1 MYDRFSRESMEMIAI
16 SQEEAEAWN
25 HSLVGTEH
33 LLLAFL
39 KVQDSEVHQ
48 FLTSQGVTYEI
59 VASLVE
65 EERGRGAVHLSAE
78 DLEPTP
84 RLKRVMKLSFEEA
97 RRSNLNAILPEHLL
111 MGMLREGEGTGAA
124 LLHQLDI
131 DLNKARGYFLP
142 SSGIGMTVRS
152 QRRQKKPKG
161 DLSEFGRNLVEE
173 AAAGKLDPVIGR
185 DEETERIIQTL
196 TRRKKNNPALIGESG
211 VGKTAVVEG
220 LAQRIAKGDVPAILQ
235 NKEILE
241 LDMAS
246 VVAGTKYRGEFEQRL
261 KTLITKV
268 SESDNVILFIDELQT
283 VVGAGGAEGAIDASS
298 ILKPPLASG
307 AIQCI
312 GTATLDEYRKSVEK
326 DPALKRRFKTIYVE
340 EPSVEETVLILKG
353 LRPRYEQ
360 HHGVK
365 ITDDALY
372 QAARLTDRYVT
383 DQFLPDKAI
392 DVIDEAAARIKL
404 QGTKL
409 PDEVRDLQEQV
420 DASEQ
425 NEQEAVA
432 RQDYEQAAS
441 LRDEKKALI
450 ARMNELSEEAYEG
463 ARLEA
468 DGRDIAQMVSAW
480 TGVPIGHVQE
490 EETARLVSMDVKL
503 HDRLIG
509 QDEAVQAVSRSIRR
523 AYAGVKNPK
532 RPMGVFMFLGPT
544 GVGKTELS
552 KTLAEFLFGDEDAL
566 IRVDMSEYMER
577 FSVSRLT
584 GAPPGYVGYDE
595 AGELTEKVRHRPYSV
610 ILFDEI
616 EKAHRD
622 VFNILLQ
629 VMEDG
634 ILTDSQG
641 RRVDFRNAV
650 LIMTSNVGSEFI
662 TDRDTL
668 GFTDNVDESDESYN
682 AMKERVTAEGRKVFR
697 PEFLNRLDDI
707 IVFHQLNRSEVKT
720 IATLMIGELQKR
732 LVEERNVTL
741 TLDPSAWELLI
752 QKGYDPKYGARP
764 MRRAIEKYIE
774 NPISEDI
781 LLGKIVSGAV
791 VAAFAEDEEIR
802 FSHPD

>member
-1 MYDRFSRESMEMIAI
+1 MYDRFSRESMEMIAV

-39 KVQDSEVHQ
+39 KVTDSDVHE
-48 FLTSQGVTYEI
+48 FLTSQGVTYEK
-59 VASLVE
+59 VASMVE
-65 EERGRGAVHLSAE
+65 EEKGRGEVQLSAE

-97 RRSNLNAILPEHLL
+97 RRAHLNAILPEHLL
-111 MGMLREGEGTGAA
+111 LGMLREGEGTGAA
-124 LLHQLDI
+124 LLHHLDI
-131 DLNKARGYFLP
+131 DLKKARGYFLP
-142 SSGIGMTVRS
+142 ASGAPMSVRS
-152 QRRQKKPKG
+152 APRQQKPKG

-196 TRRKKNNPALIGESG
+196 TRRKKNNPALVGESG

-220 LAQRIAKGDVPAILQ
+220 LAQRIAKGDVPTILQ

-326 DPALKRRFKTIYVE
+326 DPALKRRFKTVYVE
-340 EPSVEETVLILKG
+340 EPTVEETVRILKG

-392 DVIDEAAARIKL
+392 DVIDETAARIKL

-441 LRDEKKALI
+441 LRDEKDALL
-450 ARMNELSEEAYEG
+450 ARMRELSEEAYEG
-463 ARLEA
+463 AKLEA
-468 DGRDIAQMVSAW
+468 DGKDIAQMVSAW
-480 TGVPIGHVQE
+480 TGVPIGHVEE
-490 EETARLVSMDVKL
+490 EETSRLVSMDVKI

-532 RPMGVFMFLGPT
+532 RPVGVFMFLGPT

-552 KTLAEFLFGDEDAL
+552 KTLAEFLFGDEEAL

-668 GFTDNVDESDESYN
+668 GFTDNADDSEESYN
-682 AMKERVTAEGRKVFR
+682 TMKERVTAEGRKVFR

-707 IVFHQLNRSEVKT
+707 IVFHQLNREQVKT
-720 IATLMIGELQKR
+720 IAKLMVGELQKR
-732 LVEERNVTL
+732 LTEERDVTL
-741 TLDPSAWELLI
+741 TLDGSAWELLI

-764 MRRAIEKYIE
+764 MRRTIERYIE
-774 NPISEDI
+774 NPISEEI
-781 LLGKIVSGAV
+781 LLRNITSGAV
-791 VAAFAEDEEIR
+791 VVASAVGEEIR

>member
-25 HSLVGTEH
+25 HSFVGTEH

-39 KVQDSEVHQ
+39 KVSDTDVHA
-48 FLTSQGVTYEI
+48 FLMSHDVTYAKI
-59 VASLVE
+59 ASMVE
-65 EERGRGAVHLSAE
+65 EEKGRGDVRLSAE

-124 LLHQLDI
+124 MLHHLGV
-131 DLNKARGYFLP
+131 DLQKARAYFLP
-142 SSGIGMTVRS
+142 SSAAAMTVRPA
-152 QRRQKKPKG
+152 RRQAKPKG

-220 LAQRIAKGDVPAILQ
+220 LAQRIANGDVPTILQ

-340 EPSVEETVLILKG
+340 EPSVEETVRILKG
-353 LRPRYEQ
+353 LRQRYEE

-392 DVIDEAAARIKL
+392 DVIDETAARIKL

-420 DASEQ
+420 EASER
-425 NEQEAVA
+425 NEQDAVA
-432 RQDYEQAAS
+432 RQDYERAAN
-441 LRDEKKALI
+441 LRDEKDALI
-450 ARMNELSEEAYEG
+450 AQMNALSEQAYEG
-463 ARLEA
+463 AKLEA
-468 DGRDIAQMVSAW
+468 DGKDIAQMVSAW

-490 EETARLVSMDVKL
+490 EETSRLVTMDAKI

-532 RPMGVFMFLGPT
+532 RPVGVFMFLGPT

-552 KTLAEFLFGDEDAL
+552 KTLAEFLFGDEEAL

-668 GFTDNVDESDESYN
+668 GFTDNDDHSEESYT
-682 AMKERVTAEGRKVFR
+682 AMKDRVTAEGRKVFR

-707 IVFHQLNRSEVKT
+707 IVFHQLNRSQVKE
-720 IATLMIGELQKR
+720 IATLMIGELQSR
-732 LVEERNVTL
+732 LADERGITL
-741 TLDPSAWELLI
+741 TLDASAWELLI
-752 QKGYDPKYGARP
+752 QNGYDPKYGARP
-764 MRRAIEKYIE
+764 MRRTIEKFIE
-774 NPISEDI
+774 NPISEEI
-781 LLGKIVSGAV
+781 LLGRVATGATV
-791 VAAFAEDEEIR
+791 VASAEGEEIR